1 MKKKHLKTPFTII
14 LFLALFHPGIGQN
27 ELPASGSGIQGFTS
41 GMDKMEGFI
50 DLYWDEKR
58 GKIWMELD
66 KFDSELLYY
75 TSLAAGVG
83 SNDIGLDRGKIH
95 GTHVIEFQR
104 TGNKVLLVES
114 NYGYRALSDNLME
127 RLAVEESFAKSVLW
141 GFDVAAEEGGKVLVD
156 GT

>member
-1 MKKKHLKTPFTII
+1 
-14 LFLALFHPGIGQN
+14 
-27 ELPASGSGIQGFTS
+27 
-41 GMDKMEGFI
+41 FI

-75 TSLAAGVG
+75 TSLATGVG

-156 GT
+156 GTPFFLQDAVGAAESISNSNQGNYKLDPSRCAF